1 MSTPLEFAIGACT
14 IGSSMPNRSSNRV
27 SGKLFAMIPDPEIH
41 FGAIPEDLAILLAQQ
56 RS

>member
-1 MSTPLEFAIGACT
+1 
-14 IGSSMPNRSSNRV
+14 
-27 SGKLFAMIPDPEIH
+27 MIPDPEIH